1 MDYCCSCAAGPALE
15 GMNISCGTRASDGAI
30 ESVSITDGAVVCRTI
45 RDRPAGGICGS
56 GLISAISAM
65 LREGVIAPNGRF
77 ADHPLVSRSC
87 GEKRVVLDAA
97 HNIYLTQKDIRQV
110 QLAKGALLSGALTL
124 LEASG
129 HGEGDVSRVI
139 VAGQFGAHLSAES
152 ITGCGIL
159 PKSWEQKITYAGNT
173 SKSGAAICL
182 LSPEEAD
189 RCESLA
195 GEARYIELSVKEG
208 YEALFIKCL
217 RF

>member
-1 MDYCCSCAAGPALE
+1 
-15 GMNISCGTRASDGAI
+15 
-30 ESVSITDGAVVCRTI
+30 
-45 RDRPAGGICGS
+45 
-56 GLISAISAM
+56 M